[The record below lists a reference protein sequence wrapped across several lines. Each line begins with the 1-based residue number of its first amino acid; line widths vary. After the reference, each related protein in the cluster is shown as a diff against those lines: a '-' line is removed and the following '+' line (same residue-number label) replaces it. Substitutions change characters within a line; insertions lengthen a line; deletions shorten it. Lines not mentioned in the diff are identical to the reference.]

1 MNPYLARL
9 FTLAQQPGRRI
20 IGLMSGTSLDGL
32 DVALCRCVGH
42 GAQLQTALEHFAT
55 LPYSAEFRQRLRAI
69 SQPAVALQDVT
80 ILNAEVARQ
89 HAEMLLV
96 CLQSWQVAAAEVDLI
111 ASHGQTIWHAP
122 RHQHQQP
129 GFPYHATLQI
139 GDGDHLAAL
148 TGIITVADF
157 RQKHVANGFEGAPLA
172 GYADQLLFSS
182 PTENRLLLNL
192 GGIANFTYLPAQP
205 AVGLPLTTD
214 TGPGNTLLDAVTR
227 QHFPGREYDENG
239 AIAASGTIHA
249 ALLQELLSHPFFAAP
264 LPKTTGPELFG
275 PDYLHEAQHQTGTS
289 SLPPADVLATLVEL
303 TASGVA
309 MAARQCRTAA
319 GNDSVAC
326 YVSGGG
332 SHNATLLQALQR
344 HLPTARFAP
353 IDTLGIPADAKEAV
367 LFAVLANETV
377 AGSPSISL
385 GKICLP

>member
-1 MNPYLARL
+1 MNPFIARLSALAR
-9 FTLAQQPGRRI
+9 QPGRRI

-32 DVALCRCVGH
+32 DVALCHCEGH
-42 GAQLQTALEHFAT
+42 GAELRTTLEHFAT

-69 SQPAVALQDVT
+69 SQPTVALQDVT

-89 HAEMLLV
+89 HAEMVLV
-96 CLQSWQVAAAEVDLI
+96 CLESWQVAAAEVDLI

-122 RHQHQQP
+122 RHQHQQA
-129 GFPYHATLQI
+129 GFPHHATLQI

-157 RQKHVANGFEGAPLA
+157 RQKHVAHGFEGAPLA
-172 GYADQLLFSS
+172 GYADGLLFSS
-182 PTENRLLLNL
+182 ATEDRLLLNL

-205 AVGLPLTTD
+205 TAGPPLTTD

-227 QHFPGREYDENG
+227 QHFAGREYDENG
-239 AIAASGTIHA
+239 AIAASGTVHP
-249 ALLQELLSHPFFAAP
+249 ALLRELLGHPFFAAP

-275 PDYLHEAQHQTGTS
+275 PDYLHEAQIQTGTT
-289 SLPPADVLATLVEL
+289 SLPPADILATLVEL
-303 TASGVA
+303 TATGVA
-309 MAARQCRTAA
+309 MAVQQCRPAA
-319 GNDSVAC
+319 QKANAAC

-332 SHNATLLQALQR
+332 SHNEALLQALQR

-353 IDTLGIPADAKEAV
+353 IDALGIPADAKEAV

-377 AGSPSISL
+377 AGSPDISL

>member
-1 MNPYLARL
+1 MNPILTRL
-9 FTLAQQPGRRI
+9 FALAQQPSRRI

-32 DVALCRCVGH
+32 DVALCRCEGH
-42 GAQLQTALEHFAT
+42 GAGLQTTLEHFAT

-69 SQPAVALQDVT
+69 SQPTVALQDVA

-89 HAEMLLV
+89 HAEMVLV
-96 CLQSWQVAAAEVDLI
+96 CLQSWQVAASEVDLI

-122 RHQHQQP
+122 RHQHQQA

-148 TGIITVADF
+148 TSIITVADF
-157 RQKHVANGFEGAPLA
+157 RQKHVAHGFEGAPLA
-172 GYADQLLFSS
+172 GYADELLFSS

-192 GGIANFTYLPAQP
+192 GGIANFTYLPARL
-205 AVGLPLTTD
+205 VGPSLTTD

-227 QHFPGREYDENG
+227 QYFPGREYDENG
-239 AIAASGTIHA
+239 AIAASGTVHV
-249 ALLQELLSHPFFAAP
+249 ALLRELLSHPFFAAP

-275 PDYLHEAQHQTGTS
+275 PDYLHEAQTQTGTTT
-289 SLPPADVLATLVEL
+289 LPPADVLATLVEL
-303 TASGVA
+303 TATGVA
-309 MAARQCRTAA
+309 MAVQQCLTETD
-319 GNDSVAC
+319 NTNVAC

-332 SHNATLLQALQR
+332 SHNGTLLQALQR

-353 IDTLGIPADAKEAV
+353 IDALGIPADAKEAV

-377 AGSPSISL
+377 AGSPGISL

>member
-9 FTLAQQPGRRI
+9 VAVAQQPSRRI

-32 DVALCRCVGH
+32 DVALCHCEGH
-42 GAQLQTALEHFAT
+42 GAGLQTTLEHFTT

-69 SQPAVALQDVT
+69 SQPTVALQDVA

-89 HAEMLLV
+89 HAEMVLV
-96 CLQSWQVAAAEVDLI
+96 CLQSWQVAVAEVDLI

-122 RHQHQQP
+122 HHQHQQAE
-129 GFPYHATLQI
+129 FPYHATLQI

-148 TGIITVADF
+148 TGISTVADF
-157 RQKHVANGFEGAPLA
+157 RQKHVAHGFEGAPLA
-172 GYADQLLFSS
+172 GYADQLLFAS

-205 AVGLPLTTD
+205 AAGLPLTTD

-239 AIAASGTIHA
+239 AIAASGTVHA
-249 ALLQELLSHPFFAAP
+249 ALLRELLNHPFFAAP
-264 LPKTTGPELFG
+264 LPKTTGPELFA
-275 PDYLHEAQHQTGTS
+275 PAYLHEAQITTGTS

-303 TASGVA
+303 TATGVA
-309 MAARQCRTAA
+309 TAVHQCFPATEQPDAT
-319 GNDSVAC
+319 C

-332 SHNATLLQALQR
+332 SHNSALLQALQR
-344 HLPTARFAP
+344 HLPAVRIAP
-353 IDTLGIPADAKEAV
+353 IDALGIPADAKEAV
-367 LFAVLANETV
+367 LFAVLANETI
-377 AGSPSISL
+377 AGNPDISL

>member
-9 FTLAQQPGRRI
+9 VAVAQQPGRRI

-32 DVALCRCVGH
+32 DVALCHCEGH
-42 GAQLQTALEHFAT
+42 GAGLQTTLEHFAT
-55 LPYSAEFRQRLRAI
+55 LPYSAEFQQRLRAI
-69 SQPAVALQDVT
+69 SQPTVALQDVA

-89 HAEMLLV
+89 HAEMVLV
-96 CLQSWQVAAAEVDLI
+96 CLQSWHVAAAEVDLI

-122 RHQHQQP
+122 RHQHQQAD
-129 GFPYHATLQI
+129 FPYHATLQI

-157 RQKHVANGFEGAPLA
+157 RQKHVAHGLEGAPLA
-172 GYADQLLFSS
+172 GYADQLLFAS

-205 AVGLPLTTD
+205 AAGPPLTTD

-239 AIAASGTIHA
+239 AIAASGTVHP
-249 ALLQELLSHPFFAAP
+249 ALLRELLNHPFFAAP
-264 LPKTTGPELFG
+264 LPKTTGPELFA
-275 PDYLHEAQHQTGTS
+275 PAYLHEAQLVTGTS
-289 SLPPADVLATLVEL
+289 TLPPADVLATLVEL
-303 TASGVA
+303 TATGVA
-309 MAARQCRTAA
+309 TAVQQCFPSTEQPAAT
-319 GNDSVAC
+319 C

-332 SHNATLLQALQR
+332 SHNGALLQALER
-344 HLPTARFAP
+344 HLPDARFAP
-353 IDTLGIPADAKEAV
+353 IDALGIPADAKEAV
-367 LFAVLANETV
+367 LFAVLANETI
-377 AGSPSISL
+377 AGNPDISL

>member
-9 FTLAQQPGRRI
+9 FALAQQPSRRI

-32 DVALCRCVGH
+32 DVALCRCEGH
-42 GAQLQTALEHFAT
+42 GAGMHATLEHFAT
-55 LPYSAEFRQRLRAI
+55 LPYSSEFRQRLRAI
-69 SQPAVALQDVT
+69 SQPNVALQDVT

-89 HAEMLLV
+89 HAEMVLV
-96 CLQSWQVAAAEVDLI
+96 CLHSWQVAAAEVDLI

-122 RHQHQQP
+122 RHQHQQAR
-129 GFPYHATLQI
+129 FPHHATLQI

-148 TGIITVADF
+148 TGIITVTDF
-157 RQKHVANGFEGAPLA
+157 RQKHVAHGFEGAPLA

-182 PTENRLLLNL
+182 PNENRLLLNL

-205 AVGLPLTTD
+205 VAGLPLTTD

-227 QHFPGREYDENG
+227 RHFPGREYDENG
-239 AIAASGTIHA
+239 TIAASGTVHT
-249 ALLQELLSHPFFAAP
+249 ALLKELLSHSFFAAP

-275 PDYLHEAQHQTGTS
+275 PDYLHEAQIKTDTA
-289 SLPPADVLATLVEL
+289 SLSPADVLATLVEL
-303 TASGVA
+303 TATGVA
-309 MAARQCRTAA
+309 SAVSQCLPEAERS
-319 GNDSVAC
+319 NVAC

-332 SHNATLLQALQR
+332 SHNGALLQALQR

-353 IDTLGIPADAKEAV
+353 IDALGIPADAKEAV
-367 LFAVLANETV
+367 LFAVLANETM
-377 AGSPSISL
+377 AGNPGISL

>member
-1 MNPYLARL
+1 MNPYLVRL
-9 FTLAQQPGRRI
+9 FSLARQPSRRI

-42 GAQLQTALEHFAT
+42 GAGMQTTLEHFAT
-55 LPYSAEFRQRLRAI
+55 LPYPAEFRLRLRAI
-69 SQPAVALQDVT
+69 SQPTVALQDVT

-89 HAEMLLV
+89 HAEMVLG
-96 CLQSWQVAAAEVDLI
+96 CLQSWLVAAAEVDLI

-122 RHQHQQP
+122 RHQHQQAN
-129 GFPYHATLQI
+129 FPHHATLQI
-139 GDGDHLAAL
+139 GDGDHLAAR

-157 RQKHVANGFEGAPLA
+157 RQKHVAHGFEGAPLA
-172 GYADQLLFSS
+172 GYADELLFSS

-192 GGIANFTYLPAQP
+192 GGIANFTYLPARP
-205 AVGLPLTTD
+205 AGQPLTTD

-227 QHFPGREYDENG
+227 QHFPGQEYDENG
-239 AIAASGTIHA
+239 AIAASGTAHA

-275 PDYLHEAQHQTGTS
+275 PDYLHEAQIKTDTA

-303 TASGVA
+303 TATGVA
-309 MAARQCRTAA
+309 RAVAQCLLEAEQSNA
-319 GNDSVAC
+319 AC

-332 SHNATLLQALQR
+332 SHNAALLRALQR

-353 IDTLGIPADAKEAV
+353 IDALGIPADAKEAV

-377 AGSPSISL
+377 AGTPGISL